1 MAVSYTHLDVYKRQP
16 FYIPYC
22 ATQIYSGALR
32 GAGDSLS
39 PMIVTIAS
47 FVVFRQLYLLIGT
60 QFISSPLFVGL
71 SYPAGWIVSTI
82 TLFIIYRSGRWE
94 RKLPA
99 HVRIQA
105 A

>member
-1 MAVSYTHLDVYKRQP
+1 MWTTCVPS
-16 FYIPYC
+16 
-22 ATQIYSGALR
+22 
-32 GAGDSLS
+32 AGDSLS

-99 HVRIQA
+99 HVRMQA